1 MKYYDYDLLPFKIH
15 VIQTNRFKTVSVQ
28 INFYRKLTEEEITKR
43 NILCSLLAST
53 TKKYPKE
60 RYMSMKRQELYAA
73 DFGCSSIANINESV
87 LRFQSEF
94 LNEKYTEKGMMK
106 ETLDFFLS
114 MIMEPNVT
122 DGRFDEEQF
131 HLVKKR
137 MKKRIL

>member
-60 RYMSMKRQELYAA
+60 RYMSMKRQ
-73 DFGCSSIANINESV
+73 
-87 LRFQSEF
+87 
-94 LNEKYTEKGMMK
+94 
-106 ETLDFFLS
+106 
-114 MIMEPNVT
+114 
-122 DGRFDEEQF
+122 
-131 HLVKKR
+131 
-137 MKKRIL
+137 